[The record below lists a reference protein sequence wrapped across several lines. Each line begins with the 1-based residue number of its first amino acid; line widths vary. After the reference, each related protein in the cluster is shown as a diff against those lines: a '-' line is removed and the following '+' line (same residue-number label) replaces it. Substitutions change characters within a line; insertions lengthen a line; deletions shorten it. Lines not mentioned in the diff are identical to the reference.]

1 MPNQPHVRVA
11 RAYEP
16 PRPGDGIRVLVDR
29 IWQRG
34 LSKFAACLDVWC
46 KQLAPSTGDI
56 PGDDRTAVIAGVAA
70 FLDGMESAHNAG
82 HEPSTVASVA
92 SFFVSRLDTKVDRP
106 LDKLSTVQ
114 AAQQRGRAAI
124 ANACLAYQRY
134 EEMLT
139 SSRWTYLAAAKAR
152 RSARSGPRP
161 PRRTQVSSIRSMSST
176 LSPPAW
182 STPCPRARFTRRR
195 PWRGATRFR
204 TRPLRRRAAGTRS
217 AASSRIDY
225 DEAVQSL
232 EDEAKAKFDAGWE
245 ELGSRLADQLGLGPS
260 RQGGREAPT
269 ASQHDHQR

>member
-11 RAYEP
+11 RACEP

-29 IWQRG
+29 IWPRG
-34 LSKFAACLDVWC
+34 LSKFAARLDVWC
-46 KQLAPSTGDI
+46 KQIAPSTGDI

-92 SFFVSRLDTKVDRP
+92 SFFVSRLDTKVDKP

-152 RSARSGPRP
+152 RQRP
-161 PRRTQVSSIRSMSST
+161 LWASTSTKDPSSLDTQYVVD
-176 LSPPAW
+176 LVAPAW
-182 STPCPRARFTRRR
+182 STPCPRARFTRSPTMARCHPIPYAPTTPTRSRHSIGCIFSDRLRR
-195 PWRGATRFR
+195 SRAEPRRRGKGQVRCGLGRTRFTAGRPAGAWTKPPGR
-204 TRPLRRRAAGTRS
+204 TR
-217 AASSRIDY
+217 SSY
-225 DEAVQSL
+225 GQ
-232 EDEAKAKFDAGWE
+232 
-245 ELGSRLADQLGLGPS
+245 
-260 RQGGREAPT
+260 PT
-269 ASQHDHQR
+269 